1 MPKKENIEKRR
12 ISHQDFLDIA
22 GEILDREQQFSFRAL
37 GTSMSPFIKD
47 GDAVTLLRDQ
57 NPSVGDVVLLKTDEG
72 KLYLHRVVKKAKSG
86 VVTRGD
92 ASFDEDGFTPCRN
105 ILGKVV
111 KVSGKGYN
119 FHLRR
124 PIKRLISKRIIFSEG
139 LYQYPS
145 IMRLGKKIARII
157 G

>member
-1 MPKKENIEKRR
+1 MPKEENIENRR

-22 GEILDREQQFSFRAL
+22 GEILNREQQFSFRAL
-37 GTSMSPFIKD
+37 GTSMSPFIKN
-47 GDAVTLLRDQ
+47 GDAVTIQRDQ
-57 NPSVGDVVLLKTDEG
+57 NPGVGDVVLLKTDEG
-72 KLYLHRVVKKAKSG
+72 RLYLHRVVKKVESG
-86 VVTRGD
+86 IVTRGD

-111 KVSGKGYN
+111 KVSGEGYN

-124 PIKRLISKRIIFSEG
+124 PIKGLISKRIIFSEA
-139 LYQYPS
+139 LYRYPS

-157 G
+157 D